1 MCPAV
6 TQAPPCLMPCAAS
19 QSESFFEPQG
29 PVTAHRASRRAVAH
43 GILTAS
49 PGADAAIPPLYRRVS
64 EAGAGADAQPPG
76 WIPAGLTSRGASGP
90 SEPLLLR

>member
-1 MCPAV
+1 MEGQTDVGREGACSVGLERGPG
-6 TQAPPCLMPCAAS
+6 AA
-19 QSESFFEPQG
+19 
-29 PVTAHRASRRAVAH
+29 HKASRRAVAH